1 MVHGVCWTEIT
12 DMQLA
17 YGAATGSSRQSSL
30 LYGIGISSVT
40 FPVANNNAILLIYCV
55 RPYNTEK
62 CLLYNTKLKR
72 YNCTNT

>member
-30 LYGIGISSVT
+30 LYGIGISSLT
-40 FPVANNNAILLIYCV
+40 FPAANNNAILLIFILCPTLQFSKMLV
-55 RPYNTEK
+55 I
-62 CLLYNTKLKR
+62 
-72 YNCTNT
+72 